1 MTNSGSRP
9 VTVHQ
14 RDAWLPFAVAGLG
27 LVLLLGLIQ
36 VPDVDGALSLA
47 IVCVPVGIVPAAFVG
62 VQYRLIARR
71 PVPEISARR
80 RTAFTAVIGV
90 SGAAD
95 AVALAGILWHFNRWS
110 STLFL
115 VLVIAGAIVHVAISD
130 ERPAA

>member
-1 MTNSGSRP
+1 MSTSGSRP

-27 LVLLLGLIQ
+27 LLLLLGLIQ
-36 VPDVDGALSLA
+36 VPGVDGALSLA
-47 IVCVPVGIVPAAFVG
+47 IVCVPLGIVPAAFVG
-62 VQYRLIARR
+62 VQYRLLAQRS
-71 PVPEISARR
+71 PPEVSARR
-80 RTAFTAVIGV
+80 RNAFTAVVGV

-115 VLVIAGAIVHVAISD
+115 VLVIAGAIVHVAIS
-130 ERPAA
+130 E

>member
-1 MTNSGSRP
+1 MSASGSQP

-14 RDAWLPFAVAGLG
+14 RDAWLPLVVAALG

-47 IVCVPVGIVPAAFVG
+47 IFCVPIGIVPAAFVG
-62 VQYRLIARR
+62 VQYRLIAQRS
-71 PVPEISARR
+71 PPEVSPARR
-80 RTAFTAVIGV
+80 NAFTAAVGV

-95 AVALAGILWHFNRWS
+95 AVSLAAILWHFNRWA

-115 VLVIAGAIVHVAISD
+115 VLVIAAAILHVALSD
-130 ERPAA
+130 